1 MAAQPAQGH
10 APARHITRKV
20 LVLML
25 LLSTLL
31 VGAHLALV
39 ALSEQFVTVRGDM
52 KPADVMIV
60 LGGDGPSRAFKARE
74 LWHRGLAHSVIVSGD
89 GDCDYIRDTL
99 VEGGVPAGVV
109 TTECLS
115 GSTRENA
122 RFSTPLLAAAQARS
136 AIIVTSWFHTR
147 RAIATFAAACP
158 SITFTAIPSEP
169 PTTLFE
175 TAFGHYGPAIAKE
188 YAKLALYRLQDA
200 SQDPWPD
207 GGRPEWCEEGRE

>member
-1 MAAQPAQGH
+1 MAAQRAEGH
-10 APARHITRKV
+10 APARRTTRKV
-20 LVLML
+20 LVLVL
-25 LLSTLL
+25 LLSAFL

-52 KPADVMIV
+52 KPADLMIV
-60 LGGDGPSRAFKARE
+60 LGGDGPSRAIKARE

-99 VEGGVPAGVV
+99 VEGGVPVDAV
-109 TTECLS
+109 TTECQS

-147 RAIATFAAACP
+147 RAIATFTAACP
-158 SITFTAIPSEP
+158 RITFTAIPSEP
-169 PTTLFE
+169 PATLFE
-175 TAFGHYGPAIAKE
+175 TAFGHYGPAVAKE
-188 YAKLALYRLQDA
+188 YAKLALYSLQNV
-200 SQDPWPD
+200 SQNLWPD
-207 GGRPEWCEEGRE
+207 GSRPEWCDGGGE